1 MRVTSLANGH
11 ARLFTQL
18 IALVAFHAH
27 SETDAGL
34 TATFHVIY
42 SSRGLVV

>member
-1 MRVTSLANGH
+1 MRAISLANGH
-11 ARLFTQL
+11 ARLLTQL
-18 IALVAFHAH
+18 TALSAFHAH

-34 TATFHVIY
+34 TATYHVTY